1 LNAEDTHLWKEAGG
15 SSKMDISIIIFKW
28 LLDSMY
34 AHVFLLLPVQPE
46 SELLYIFTCSKFGY
60 YGLCSLLTLL
70 GYFCSAGGN
79 ANFFFGERR
88 TTGIEFFMCE

>member
-34 AHVFLLLPVQPE
+34 
-46 SELLYIFTCSKFGY
+46 IFTCSKFGY

-79 ANFFFGERR
+79 AFFSLERDKLR
-88 TTGIEFFMCE
+88 GLSSSCVNRLQFITVYCLLD

>member
-1 LNAEDTHLWKEAGG
+1 
-15 SSKMDISIIIFKW
+15 MDISIIIFKW

-70 GYFCSAGGN
+70 GYFCLAGGN
-79 ANFFFGERR
+79 AFFLWGRDELRGLSSSCANRLQFI
-88 TTGIEFFMCE
+88 TVHCLLA